1 MNEFKNKSKYQ
12 SQMKNL
18 RKNYVR
24 FPLDLKP
31 DVLTAFKAAC
41 SANGTTP
48 TSEIKKFIAAYIQAH
63 NPSNT

>member
-1 MNEFKNKSKYQ
+1 MAESKYE

-31 DVLTAFKAAC
+31 DVLDAFKSAC
-41 SANGTTP
+41 KENNTTP
-48 TSEIKKFIAAYIQAH
+48 TTEIKKFIARYI
-63 NPSNT
+63 SNAGSKPDAQQ

>member
-1 MNEFKNKSKYQ
+1 MEGKKPKYE
-12 SQMKNL
+12 SQIKNL

-31 DVLTAFKAAC
+31 DVLEAFRAVC

-48 TSEIKKFIAAYIQAH
+48 TAEIKKFISQYISAEAGE
-63 NPSNT
+63 

>member
-1 MNEFKNKSKYQ
+1 MSESKYQ

-31 DVLTAFKAAC
+31 DVLEAFRAAC
-41 SANGTTP
+41 KKNGPKATT
-48 TSEIKKFIAAYIQAH
+48 EIKKFINQYIEDNQ
-63 NPSNT
+63 